1 MEGREGKKRKKKEK
15 KERKKYSRVRRR
27 VAQIIFHRVATV
39 PDRGSGIHAPMD
51 MQRRQNIMQR
61 SLLSSL
67 LSSISPYPTKEGF
80 VAKRSFRRRQNLTR
94 APSPFPASPSPPVSA
109 TPPPSPVY
117 SYSLCKAFSPLR
129 GPAVY
134 AFASSIDVMLF
145 LLPSIFMLIHKHSFR
160 IAVESSTVFSHTFE
174 EKYFVTR
181 PPSSIL
187 RGSRSR
193 IVLT

>member
-1 MEGREGKKRKKKEK
+1 MVGRWKEGREKKRKKKEK

-80 VAKRSFRRRQNLTR
+80 VAKRSSAADKTL
-94 APSPFPASPSPPVSA
+94 PVP
-109 TPPPSPVY
+109 PPPS
-117 SYSLCKAFSPLR
+117 
-129 GPAVY
+129 
-134 AFASSIDVMLF
+134 
-145 LLPSIFMLIHKHSFR
+145 LPPPPPRFR
-160 IAVESSTVFSHTFE
+160 N
-174 EKYFVTR
+174 
-181 PPSSIL
+181 PPSFTCL
-187 RGSRSR
+187 F
-193 IVLT
+193 VFAL